1 MANRLKH
8 FRVLAGM
15 TQTKVAQAVGVT
27 QPTYQRWE
35 AGSADIPGAKL
46 RRLAQVFEVGLDA
59 LTGRH
64 PAISSALYDDSA
76 PDHLQYYGEVAFH
89 FKGGGESLLLSIS
102 EDARRRVFQGL
113 RHDQEFVLV
122 TDLGNRTVG
131 VRKSAI
137 SDAYFSSEAYDDF
150 GPEHRAPGYVLATP
164 VQLPDPRDW
173 EIIESLAFDS
183 DDVDLFADADV
194 ERIKGAVMITD
205 EQYNQLVADGHIP
218 ADQLEAEKAK
228 NSQFTDGIFDLA
240 TKTIYQLSTG
250 EKRKVD
256 VTDCD
261 LYEAFSDLVEDG
273 GSLFDERS
281 LIVLQS
287 EGYHR
292 AVCINPDAVDY
303 ISIPTHLLEK
313 SYDETSAEIIDE
325 LGDEVPR
332 NSPSRPQQKSPPTND
347 D

>member
-35 AGSADIPGAKL
+35 TGSADIPDAKL
-46 RRLAQVFEVGLDA
+46 RQLAQVFGVGVDA
-59 LTGRH
+59 LAGRH
-64 PAISSALYDDSA
+64 PAIRSALYDDSA

-113 RHDQEFVLV
+113 RNDQEFVLV
-122 TDLGNRTVG
+122 TDLGNRTVA
-131 VRKSAI
+131 VRKGAI
-137 SDAYFSSEAYDDF
+137 SDVYLSSEAYDDF
-150 GPEHRAPGYVLATP
+150 GPEHEAPGYVEATP

-173 EIIESLAFDS
+173 EIVECLALDS
-183 DDVDLFADADV
+183 DDIDLFTDADV
-194 ERIKGAVMITD
+194 ERVRGAIMITD
-205 EQYNQLVADGHIP
+205 EQYDQLVADGHIP

-228 NSQFTDGIFDLA
+228 NSEFTNGIFDMA
-240 TKTIYQLSTG
+240 TKTIYQMSTG
-250 EKRKVD
+250 QRRKVD

-273 GSLFDERS
+273 CLFDEKS

-313 SYDETSAEIIDE
+313 SSDEASAELIDE
-325 LGDEVPR
+325 LGDDVPPT
-332 NSPSRPQQKSPPTND
+332 SPSRPKRKSPPTND